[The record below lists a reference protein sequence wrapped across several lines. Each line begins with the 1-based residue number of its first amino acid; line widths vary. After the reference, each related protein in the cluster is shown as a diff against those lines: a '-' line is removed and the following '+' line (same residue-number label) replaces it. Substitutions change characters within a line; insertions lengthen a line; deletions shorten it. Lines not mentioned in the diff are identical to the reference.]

1 MKVDPASRCS
11 RGPLLVLLGATLVLT
26 GCGTVGPD
34 YQRPTADLAP
44 EWQNIEEPGLTA
56 DTGEYS
62 AWWGVFEDPT
72 LESLVQA
79 AYEQNLTVRGAAVRI
94 LEARAQLGVARGNLY
109 PQQQQISGGI
119 FYNTINPSGNSTVGD
134 LNFTRSDLSF
144 DVAWELDVWGKLRGG
159 VDAADAAYLASIAS
173 YDDFLVSLV
182 ADVAAAY
189 TLIRTYE
196 QRIAIARENVGI
208 QQRSIQI
215 ADVRFRNG
223 ATTELDVQ
231 QAKSLLAS
239 TQSTIPRLKV
249 GQRQAQNA
257 LDILLG
263 VAPGQDHT
271 ALTNAAPI
279 PSASVTVAVG
289 APADL
294 LRRRPDVRQAE
305 LLAASQAA
313 LVGVS
318 KSDMYPAF
326 ALSGSLGLR
335 DTQGNAT
342 TTTGEEGL
350 GDLFNGDSTFALGG
364 GGFTWP
370 IFNYG
375 RLRNQVRVQDARY
388 EQLLIAYENTVLRA
402 AREAEDAMTAFV
414 RSREETVFLK
424 EAEAA
429 ARRAVDLALIQYR
442 EGANDYTTVLTTQQA
457 LVSAQDRSTSVQ
469 GDVAQSLIALYKA
482 LGGGWQIRE
491 GQALLPESTEEEMR
505 ERTHWGS
512 LTQPDLDT
520 DGAKQVAPDGE

>member
-1 MKVDPASRCS
+1 MKVDLASYRA
-11 RGPLLVLLGATLVLT
+11 RVLPLILFAACLTLT

-134 LNFTRSDLSF
+134 LTFTRSDLSF

-257 LDILLG
+257 LDILLV

-350 GDLFNGDSTFALGG
+350 GDLFNGDSTVALGG